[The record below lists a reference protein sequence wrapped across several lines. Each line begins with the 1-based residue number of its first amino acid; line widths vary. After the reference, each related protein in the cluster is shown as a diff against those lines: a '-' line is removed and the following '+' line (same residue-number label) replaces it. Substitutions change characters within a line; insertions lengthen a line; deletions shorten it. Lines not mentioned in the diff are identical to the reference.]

1 MSFYSLDPNAL
12 NMDQSRITHC
22 IEVLC
27 QKGCKEVSQVIL
39 ALERG
44 EPMAEVQELNESE
57 RQAVL
62 TELKSIMS
70 VYQEGGT
77 CW

>member
-1 MSFYSLDPNAL
+1 
-12 NMDQSRITHC
+12 MDQSKVAHC

-27 QKGCKEVSQVIL
+27 QKGCKEVSLVIL
-39 ALERG
+39 ALERDD
-44 EPMAEVQELNESE
+44 PMAEVQELNKGE

-62 TELKSIMS
+62 KELKSIMS

>member
-1 MSFYSLDPNAL
+1 
-12 NMDQSRITHC
+12 MDQSRIAHC

-27 QKGCKEVSQVIL
+27 QKGCKEVSLVIL
-39 ALERG
+39 TLERG
-44 EPMAEVQELNESE
+44 DLMTEVQELNEDE

-62 TELKSIMS
+62 NELKSIMA
-70 VYQEGGT
+70 VYQEDGT

>member
-1 MSFYSLDPNAL
+1 
-12 NMDQSRITHC
+12 MDQSKIAHC

-27 QKGCKEVSQVIL
+27 QRGCKEVSLTIL

-44 EPMAEVQELNESE
+44 EPMAEVLELNEDE

-62 TELKSIMS
+62 HELKSIMA
-70 VYQEGGT
+70 VYREGGT

>member
-1 MSFYSLDPNAL
+1 MSLYRLDPNAY
-12 NMDQSRITHC
+12 MDQSKIAHC

-27 QKGCKEVSQVIL
+27 QKGCKEVSLVIL

-44 EPMAEVQELNESE
+44 EPMAEAQELGENE

-62 TELKSIMS
+62 HELKSIMA
-70 VYQEGGT
+70 VYREGGA
-77 CW
+77 CR

>member
-1 MSFYSLDPNAL
+1 MEPSKT
-12 NMDQSRITHC
+12 SRC
-22 IEVLC
+22 IEILC
-27 QKGCKEVSQVIL
+27 QKGCKEVSLVIL
-39 ALERG
+39 ALERE
-44 EPMAEVQELNESE
+44 EPLEELRDLSQSE

-62 TELKSIMS
+62 AELKSIMA

>member
-12 NMDQSRITHC
+12 NMNQSRIAHC

-27 QKGCKEVSQVIL
+27 QKGCKEVSLTIL

-44 EPMAEVQELNESE
+44 EPMAEVQELNEDE
-57 RQAVL
+57 RQVVL
-62 TELKSIMS
+62 NELKSIMA
-70 VYQEGGT
+70 VYQEDGT
-77 CW
+77 CR

>member
-1 MSFYSLDPNAL
+1 MYSLDPGTL
-12 NMDQSRITHC
+12 NMDKSRITHC

-27 QKGCKEVSQVIL
+27 QRGCKEVSLVIL

-44 EPMAEVQELNESE
+44 ETMAETQALDEAE
-57 RQAVL
+57 RQEVL
-62 TELKSIMS
+62 HELKSIMA

>member
-1 MSFYSLDPNAL
+1 LYRLDLNAL
-12 NMDQSRITHC
+12 NMDQSRIAHC

-27 QKGCKEVSQVIL
+27 QKGCKEVSRIIL

-44 EPMAEVQELNESE
+44 EPMAEMQELDEGE

-62 TELKSIMS
+62 HELKSIMA
-70 VYQEGGT
+70 VYREGGT

>member
-1 MSFYSLDPNAL
+1 
-12 NMDQSRITHC
+12 MDHSKITHC
-22 IEVLC
+22 IEALC
-27 QKGCKEVSQVIL
+27 QRGCKEVSLTIL

-44 EPMAEVQELNESE
+44 EIMTEAQELDADE

-62 TELKSIMS
+62 HELKSIMA
-70 VYQEGGT
+70 VYREGGT

>member
-1 MSFYSLDPNAL
+1 MEPSKT
-12 NMDQSRITHC
+12 SRC
-22 IEVLC
+22 IEILC
-27 QKGCKEVSQVIL
+27 QKGCKEVSLVIL
-39 ALERG
+39 ALERE
-44 EPMAEVQELNESE
+44 EPMEELRDLSQGE

-62 TELKSIMS
+62 AELKSIMA

>member
-1 MSFYSLDPNAL
+1 MSFYSLDLNAL
-12 NMDQSRITHC
+12 NMDQSKVAHC

-27 QKGCKEVSQVIL
+27 QKGCKEVSLVIL
-39 ALERG
+39 ALERDD
-44 EPMAEVQELNESE
+44 PMAEVQELNKGE

-62 TELKSIMS
+62 KELKSIMS